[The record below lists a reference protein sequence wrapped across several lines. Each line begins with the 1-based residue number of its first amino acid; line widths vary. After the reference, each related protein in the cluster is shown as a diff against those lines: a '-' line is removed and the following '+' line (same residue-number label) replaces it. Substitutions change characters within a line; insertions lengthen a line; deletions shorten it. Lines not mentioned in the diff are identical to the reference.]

1 MENSR
6 GLVAKDMVTV
16 TLVDKN
22 AAPVCSIDEP
32 ADGTSFEPTD
42 AIVVKGTGSDEDGTI
57 AKAVLKIN
65 DKAVESVATV
75 PFEYTLTDEQKEPGN
90 VKISLEVTDNYG
102 KTATD
107 EVTVVI
113 LGQFR
118 EFTDTRDGK
127 TYKTVKIGE
136 QIWFAENCAYL
147 PQVMKPSEYSAETPC
162 YYVYDYDGNDV
173 AAAKATEN
181 YRNEGVLYNWPA
193 AGGNM
198 DSKNDAIPSGIQGP
212 CPDGWHV
219 PSEAEW
225 EILYKYVRDRIPEN
239 ESAIYWDGSTVY
251 NVSGH
256 LRANVWPIKED
267 PDFPQLTKGGMDTYG
282 FAIRPSGC
290 LLGKNGFYYGP
301 GEVGS
306 NVSFWTPH
314 YDGVT
319 YPSSPGG
326 VTTGVSNY
334 KYEPDFGRGTS
345 CDRAYPVRCLQ
356 N

>member
-1 MENSR
+1 M
-6 GLVAKDMVTV
+6 
-16 TLVDKN
+16 
-22 AAPVCSIDEP
+22 
-32 ADGTSFEPTD
+32 
-42 AIVVKGTGSDEDGTI
+42 KGTGSDEDGTI

-290 LLGKNGFYYGP
+290 LLGKKRFLLRPRRGRKQRLVLDTPLRRCHLSLQSGRRNDRGVQLQIRTRFRQRDIVRPRLSGTLLTELVLRISRTSAQDEKISVSGSRVSVVRLYGMQRRQ
-301 GEVGS
+301 
-306 NVSFWTPH
+306 
-314 YDGVT
+314 YA
-319 YPSSPGG
+319 
-326 VTTGVSNY
+326 
-334 KYEPDFGRGTS
+334 GRG
-345 CDRAYPVRCLQ
+345 
-356 N
+356 

>member
-1 MENSR
+1 MEKR
-6 GLVAKDMVTV
+6 FPD
-16 TLVDKN
+16 
-22 AAPVCSIDEP
+22 
-32 ADGTSFEPTD
+32 D

-193 AGGNM
+193 PAAIWIRRTTPFPAAFKGPVPTAGT
-198 DSKNDAIPSGIQGP
+198 
-212 CPDGWHV
+212 C
-219 PSEAEW
+219 
-225 EILYKYVRDRIPEN
+225 
-239 ESAIYWDGSTVY
+239 
-251 NVSGH
+251 
-256 LRANVWPIKED
+256 RARPNGR
-267 PDFPQLTKGGMDTYG
+267 FCTNT
-282 FAIRPSGC
+282 FAIEFPKTNQRS
-290 LLGKNGFYYGP
+290 
-301 GEVGS
+301 
-306 NVSFWTPH
+306 
-314 YDGVT
+314 
-319 YPSSPGG
+319 
-326 VTTGVSNY
+326 TGTVRQSTMSA
-334 KYEPDFGRGTS
+334 DICVRTFGQSRKTLIS
-345 CDRAYPVRCLQ
+345 R